1 MMSRITAFGRVRTR
15 LGRIGDG
22 SEKRPMKRLEG
33 KRIAIAGPRRA
44 SELSRL
50 IENWGGVALVRPAQG
65 TVLIEDAELEKTL
78 DDLIRRPYDW
88 FVVTTGMGLDA
99 LVSAARRLGREAE
112 FLEALRGMKLAARG
126 YKALAAL
133 RRLGLEPVVRDDD
146 GTTDGVV
153 RAMEAYPLA
162 GARVAVQFYGEP
174 APDLV
179 RRLEALGATCGE
191 VLPYR
196 HEPPAPEALDTLIAE
211 VESAAVDAVCFTA
224 KPQVRFLF
232 ERAEATGRA
241 DRLLEAFA
249 GPVVAA
255 AVGKVTAEAL
265 RARGVGRVVA
275 PAEERMGAMVAA
287 LADFWAGG

>member
-1 MMSRITAFGRVRTR
+1 
-15 LGRIGDG
+15 
-22 SEKRPMKRLEG
+22 MKRLEG

-126 YKALAAL
+126 YKALAVL

-211 VESAAVDAVCFTA
+211 VEGAAVDAVCFTA

-241 DRLLEAFA
+241 DRLLAAFA

-287 LADFWAGG
+287 LADFWAGEEAVCS